1 MSFVLFSASSL
12 VSHVATVGLFDV
24 RCTQHYNAVFAIK
37 WLLFAC
43 LVPHKSHLD
52 WCSAE
57 WIYAAAAIF
66 QRECAHLRGFIFCFL
81 SCQAENASAVQRITS
96 QHMKLCNINA
106 SNEGRAL
113 TFIQECVH
121 HFSRSLNA
129 DELIFKKKNR
139 LEEKNGRSLRSLFE
153 TKMRNG
159 LFISL
164 LLELENDTVSV
175 QVCGS

>member
-12 VSHVATVGLFDV
+12 VSHVATVGLCDV
-24 RCTQHYNAVFAIK
+24 RCTQHYNALFAIK

-81 SCQAENASAVQRITS
+81 SCQAENAY
-96 QHMKLCNINA
+96 A
-106 SNEGRAL
+106 SNEGR

-129 DELIFKKKNR
+129 DELILKKKNR
-139 LEEKNGRSLRSLFE
+139 LEEKAGRSLRSLFE

-175 QVCGS
+175 